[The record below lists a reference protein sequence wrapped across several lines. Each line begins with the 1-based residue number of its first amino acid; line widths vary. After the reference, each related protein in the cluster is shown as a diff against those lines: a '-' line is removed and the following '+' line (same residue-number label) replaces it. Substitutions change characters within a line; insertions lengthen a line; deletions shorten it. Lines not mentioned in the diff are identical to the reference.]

1 MSGVTLVEAATDIFA
16 DAKQLHAEAIAR
28 LEAEDIRD
36 AAEKAWCATKR
47 ATDTLILVRSGQM
60 PEKTPDTSR
69 QLGYLAMQN
78 GTIRVLAGRYYS
90 RQSQLHGDCFYSGMC
105 EPLAETERR
114 IRETAGY
121 IEDAERLALGQTQS
135 S

>member
-1 MSGVTLVEAATDIFA
+1 MTPTTAA
-16 DAKQLHAEAIAR
+16 E
-28 LEAEDIRD
+28 
-36 AAEKAWCATKR
+36 EKAWCVTKR

-69 QLGYLAMQN
+69 QLGYLAMRD
-78 GTIRVLAGRYYS
+78 GAIRVLIGRYYS
-90 RQSQLHGDCFYSGMC
+90 RQSQLHGDCFYSDMC

-121 IEDAERLALGQTQS
+121 IEDAERLALG
-135 S
+135 